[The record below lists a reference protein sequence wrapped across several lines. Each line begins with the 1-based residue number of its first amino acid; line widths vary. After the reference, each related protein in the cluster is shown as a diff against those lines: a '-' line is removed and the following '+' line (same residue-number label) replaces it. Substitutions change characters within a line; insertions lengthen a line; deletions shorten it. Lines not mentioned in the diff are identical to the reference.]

1 MTKVVALLILS
12 PLTDSGEVKN
22 LPSISQNNS
31 LHILESNIQTS
42 NQIINSKISLTSEN
56 QIMAQFKPEYLSC
69 VPQFDGNPNELN
81 RVLSTCDSVI
91 TAFYDATN
99 PNNFHNVYL
108 LNSLIGKLTG
118 SAKVVVNIQ
127 SVTTWNELKD
137 TLYRN
142 FADQRDEACLNR
154 DLVLLKQF
162 PNEKP
167 QQFFDRCLQIL
178 NLICSYVDIHE
189 EQVEAKILKRDLYNK
204 LTLKTFLSGLTE
216 PMGKTIRCMR
226 PTDMNQALQFIIQ
239 EENIQYYQ
247 NFTSKNFIKQAP
259 VQNKPVNNFPRPV
272 NNFPKPVNNF
282 PRYPFN
288 NHNQFPSFN
297 SRTQNNQ
304 FRQQNNNFPSQPIQF
319 QQRMNNPPQKFFRN
333 SQVFKNPNQNVF
345 KPNPNVVLPNPT
357 PMSVVTRQTSNNFQQ
372 GPSTSTQYR
381 STQRNFTPEE
391 LYNAEVD
398 EIDDSIPINDYGIQ
412 NVDESYDD
420 TNQIYYEDETNFQ
433 QDASIQDQT

>member
-1 MTKVVALLILS
+1 
-12 PLTDSGEVKN
+12 
-22 LPSISQNNS
+22 
-31 LHILESNIQTS
+31 
-42 NQIINSKISLTSEN
+42 
-56 QIMAQFKPEYLSC
+56 MAQFKPEYLSC

-81 RVLSTCDSVI
+81 RFLSTCDSII

-259 VQNKPVNNFPRPV
+259 VQNRPGDQIIVEGFSSLSWSVYLPELLDCPVGISNALSNIVITSEDINKYGCEKLKTQKGF
-272 NNFPKPVNNF
+272 
-282 PRYPFN
+282 
-288 NHNQFPSFN
+288 
-297 SRTQNNQ
+297 RTQWYPGI
-304 FRQQNNNFPSQPIQF
+304 PSKG
-319 QQRMNNPPQKFFRN
+319 MC
-333 SQVFKNPNQNVF
+333 
-345 KPNPNVVLPNPT
+345 
-357 PMSVVTRQTSNNFQQ
+357 
-372 GPSTSTQYR
+372 
-381 STQRNFTPEE
+381 
-391 LYNAEVD
+391 
-398 EIDDSIPINDYGIQ
+398 
-412 NVDESYDD
+412 
-420 TNQIYYEDETNFQ
+420 
-433 QDASIQDQT
+433 

>member
-1 MTKVVALLILS
+1 MSLETLFENLSLS
-12 PLTDSGEVKN
+12 PLTDSGEEKN

-31 LHILESNIQTS
+31 LHIQESNIQTS

-81 RVLSTCDSVI
+81 RFLSTCDSII

-239 EENIQYYQ
+239 EDNIQYHQ
-247 NFTSKNFIKQAP
+247 NFTN
-259 VQNKPVNNFPRPV
+259 
-272 NNFPKPVNNF
+272 
-282 PRYPFN
+282 
-288 NHNQFPSFN
+288 
-297 SRTQNNQ
+297 
-304 FRQQNNNFPSQPIQF
+304 
-319 QQRMNNPPQKFFRN
+319 
-333 SQVFKNPNQNVF
+333 
-345 KPNPNVVLPNPT
+345 L
-357 PMSVVTRQTSNNFQQ
+357 
-372 GPSTSTQYR
+372 
-381 STQRNFTPEE
+381 
-391 LYNAEVD
+391 
-398 EIDDSIPINDYGIQ
+398 
-412 NVDESYDD
+412 
-420 TNQIYYEDETNFQ
+420 
-433 QDASIQDQT
+433 